1 MIALSSERKKMEELI
16 SIIVPVYKVEQ
27 YLDMCIESLVNQSYD
42 TLEII
47 LVDDGSPDRC
57 PDICEKWAEKDK
69 RIKVIH
75 KKNGG
80 LSDARNVGFAAATGD
95 WISFIDSDDWID
107 SRFYE
112 KLKELADRGADIVEC
127 STILVD
133 ENGEQLGIQKSIDCE
148 LNTVDAMKHLI
159 NEDILRQTV
168 WNKIYRSELLKGTS
182 FLVGKCNEDDFWTY
196 QIIAKATKV
205 ICCSNALYFYRQRL
219 GSIMNRTYSLK
230 RLDGIEAR
238 KQRYMYIAEKFP
250 MLINNEKKKFFFT
263 ILYAYQNSLQINNKE
278 ERKLCIETL
287 KKYYRFWKKAPGV
300 FESNKVSEL
309 FWMNMANISIA
320 FTAILRNILGIGG

>member
-1 MIALSSERKKMEELI
+1 MDLI
-16 SIIVPVYKVEQ
+16 SVIVPVYKVEQ
-27 YLDMCIESLVNQSYD
+27 YLDMCIESVVNQSYK

-80 LSDARNVGFAAATGD
+80 LSDARNTGLAVSTGD

-107 SRFYE
+107 SQFYE
-112 KLKELADRGADIVEC
+112 KLKNLADRGADIVGC
-127 STILVD
+127 SAILVD
-133 ENGEQLGIQKSIDCE
+133 EKGDRLGIQKSTDCE
-148 LNTVDAMKHLI
+148 LDTVDAMRHLI

-168 WNKIYRSELLKGTS
+168 WNKIYRSELIKDTS

-196 QIIAKATKV
+196 QVIAKATKV
-205 ICCSNALYFYRQRL
+205 ICCSNALYFYRQRS

-250 MLINNEKKKFFFT
+250 MLINDEKKKFFFT
-263 ILYAYQNSLQINNKE
+263 VLYAYQSSLRINDGE
-278 ERKLCIETL
+278 ERKVCIETL
-287 KKYYRFWKKAPGV
+287 KKYYQFWRRAPGV
-300 FESNKVSEL
+300 FESNRLSEL
-309 FWMNMANISIA
+309 FWMLMANISIEFA
-320 FTAILRNILGIGG
+320 SLLRNILNIGG

>member
-1 MIALSSERKKMEELI
+1 MSSERKKMKELI

-57 PDICEKWAEKDK
+57 PDICEKWAEKDE

-80 LSDARNVGFAAATGD
+80 LSDARNTGLAASTGD

-107 SRFYE
+107 SQFYE
-112 KLKELADRGADIVEC
+112 KLKNLADRGADIVGC
-127 STILVD
+127 STVLVD
-133 ENGEQLGIQKSIDCE
+133 ENGKWLEIQKSIDCE
-148 LNTVDAMKHLI
+148 LDTIDAMKHLI

-182 FLVGKCNEDDFWTY
+182 FLVGKYNEDDFWTY
-196 QIIAKATKV
+196 QVIAKATKV
-205 ICCSNALYFYRQRL
+205 ICCSNALYFYRQRP
-219 GSIMNRTYSLK
+219 GSIMNRAYSVK
-230 RLDGIEAR
+230 RLDEIEAR
-238 KQRYMYIAEKFP
+238 KQRYIYIAEKFP
-250 MLINNEKKKFFFT
+250 LLINDEKKKFFFT
-263 ILYAYQNSLQINNKE
+263 ILYAYQKSLQIGSKE
-278 ERKLCIETL
+278 ERKLCIQTL
-287 KKYYRFWKKAPGV
+287 NNYYQFWKKAPGV
-300 FESNKVSEL
+300 FESNKISEL
-309 FWMNMANISIA
+309 VWRNMGNISIK
-320 FTAILRNILGIGG
+320 FTSMLRNILGIGC